1 MAMLEY
7 NEILPKTVIVHDG
20 EPYVVLSSWIFR
32 KQMRKPVNQTK
43 LRNLISGSVI
53 EHTFQQTDK
62 ADQAEIESRPG
73 KFIYNRNGEWWFCD
87 PKNAAD
93 RFKLEDELVGDQG
106 NFLLINMEVELM
118 LYEEKVFSMKMP
130 VKVDLKVKEAPPNIK
145 GDTAQGGN
153 KNVIVE
159 TGAVVS
165 TPLFI
170 ETNDVIRVNTTT
182 GEYVERVTKAK

>member
-1 MAMLEY
+1 MSMLEY
-7 NEILPKTVIVHDG
+7 NEILPKKVIVHDD

-43 LRNLISGSVI
+43 LKNLISGSVV

-62 ADQAEIESRPG
+62 ADEAEIETRPG

-87 PKNAAD
+87 PKNAGN
-93 RFKLEDELVGDQG
+93 RFKLDDDVIGEQG
-106 NFLLINMEVELM
+106 QYLLPNMEVEM
-118 LYEEKVFSMKMP
+118 MSYEENIFAMKMP
-130 VKVDLKVKEAPPNIK
+130 VKVDLKVTEAPPNIK

-153 KNVIVE
+153 KNVTVE
-159 TGAVVS
+159 TGATVS

-170 ETNDVIRVNTTT
+170 ETGDVIRVNTTN